1 MRVNVKQQILC
12 CIMTVILFLT
22 GMCVEFPP
30 ANPLFLC
37 TQESVV
43 EEVSMLRESTEQIN
57 VERICSISMLKVN
70 DETYL
75 SSTGKNVIRRFI
87 QSVAILYTVILM
99 LCCVSYFG
107 KATDFTSHRLVS
119 SRATIVRY
127 IQQKD
132 GKK

>member
-12 CIMTVILFLT
+12 YIMTVILFLT
-22 GMCVEFPP
+22 GMCVELPP
-30 ANPLFLC
+30 ANPLFSC

-43 EEVSMLRESTEQIN
+43 EEVNVLRESTEQTK

-75 SSTGKNVIRRFI
+75 SSTGKNNIQRFI
-87 QSVAILYTVILM
+87 RSVAILYAVILM

-107 KATDFTSHRLVS
+107 KATDFASHRLVS
-119 SRATIVRY
+119 SRATIVHY